1 MEQMEQ
7 IEQNNIINDLAW
19 NNTWNIMQ
27 LNRTKQ
33 QYPLTTAT

>member
-1 MEQMEQ
+1 MEQ

-19 NNTWNIMQ
+19 NNTWNKA
-27 LNRTKQ
+27 LLDRTKQ